1 MTESDKH
8 SQSTYIQPLENPTAF
23 SKATFVPFAPQP
35 CVCCGC
41 LANEAEQLRTYAVVY
56 DSKLE
61 INSPCAPCCC
71 CSTEQCIVDRV
82 KTMFMDKPPFRSGM
96 CCVCIPC
103 TCCGPPVVFSKT
115 PKCCTM
121 DLTWAYGQQVWAAP
135 ANIYGLKT
143 MICCCAPC
151 YSYCAYPIVTGLN
164 DSKTFM
170 QNMKAAADAY
180 ATPLRTTTLLPLPR
194 FLPPRA
200 TPPAV
205 APPLRVRRA
214 IGVAGT
220 TSSIPRSPRPSAPS
234 SRPSRTT
241 SSTATRR

>member
-1 MTESDKH
+1 MATESDKH

-82 KTMFMDKPPFRSGM
+82 QTMFMDKPPFRSGM

-151 YSYCAYPIVTGLN
+151 YTYCAYPIVSGLN

-180 ATPLRTTTLLPLPR
+180 YLKHPEIPEAE
-194 FLPPRA
+194 RA
-200 TPPAV
+200 
-205 APPLRVRRA
+205 LFEA
-214 IGVAGT
+214 ISDDIIDSKMKMSGGNET
-220 TSSIPRSPRPSAPS
+220 MERHM
-234 SRPSRTT
+234 
-241 SSTATRR
+241 